1 MINDGLVP
9 DRGRKRTRPLRRQ
22 IGPHPVSNRMHRI
35 AALTTAVSL
44 VALDI
49 AACGGSTQPNATTA
63 AASNTG
69 LTFARCMRAN
79 GVRNFPDPSTNSSGV
94 ISVHPSG
101 SSNTLTVNGVSVN
114 APAFRSATAKCQK
127 DLPTGHVSAARF
139 AEITKGALA
148 MARCMRSHGV
158 PNFPD
163 PTVSD
168 GPQGL
173 IVTGNLKA
181 AHININA
188 PAFQHA
194 MKTCQPLEGLPGPHA
209 R

>member
-1 MINDGLVP
+1 
-9 DRGRKRTRPLRRQ
+9 
-22 IGPHPVSNRMHRI
+22 
-35 AALTTAVSL
+35 
-44 VALDI
+44 
-49 AACGGSTQPNATTA
+49 
-63 AASNTG
+63 
-69 LTFARCMRAN
+69 MRAN
-79 GVRNFPDPSTNSSGV
+79 GVSDFPDPGTSSSGV
-94 ISVHPSG
+94 ISVRSSG
-101 SSNTLTVNGVSVN
+101 SGNTLTVNGVSVD
-114 APAFRSATAKCQK
+114 APAFQSATAKCQK
-127 DLPTGHVSAARF
+127 DLPAGHVSAARF
-139 AEITKGALA
+139 AQIRKGALA
-148 MARCMRSHGV
+148 MARCIRSHGV

-181 AHININA
+181 ARININA